1 MDYDLRRTLAFSS
14 LSSINLSRS
23 LNGRACA
30 CVCVCVLERV
40 CENIEE
46 ILDLQFGH
54 RKQAITLPDVPKVLF
69 LSHFYVAGN
78 PAGFQIPQ
86 TYLALPIPPSALSG
100 LLHVISPEGQ
110 VHPMIQVWD

>member
-1 MDYDLRRTLAFSS
+1 M
-14 LSSINLSRS
+14 
-23 LNGRACA
+23 
-30 CVCVCVLERV
+30 CVLERV

-69 LSHFYVAGN
+69 LPHFYVAGN